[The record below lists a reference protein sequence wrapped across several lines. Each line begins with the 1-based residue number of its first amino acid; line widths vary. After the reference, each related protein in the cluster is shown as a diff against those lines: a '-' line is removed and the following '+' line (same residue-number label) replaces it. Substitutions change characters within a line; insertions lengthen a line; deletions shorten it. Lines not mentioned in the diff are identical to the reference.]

1 MSSLSQLSSTGKQV
15 DEDSTEQFIMQL
27 IINVEEH
34 ILLHHVNKLLA
45 LPMIQ
50 NIIQIPTP
58 EPSGQIKK
66 GFAETCYSTAGL
78 PYNMAGR
85 IIGPRGCTVKAIQ
98 LLCGCGI
105 ELNFIKYNLLLIQI
119 FVEPDYESIVKF
131 KIWKAFQLIYCL
143 LRMDPSGKD
152 MVQAIQSDDFKFY
165 ESQVEI
171 ITKFFIIQ
179 QHYHS
184 DINDVSA
191 VSSNH
196 YSVGERF
203 SVEMLKVLEKQMLT
217 SHMNNLLA
225 LPMFHDI
232 FSIPPPAACGRVT
245 NGYAKKIYSLL
256 DFPFNIAG
264 KIIGPRGLTVKV
276 IQTVCGCR
284 IRLRWKEVNALQ
296 VEVFVERDFES
307 IVNFKLWRAFECIN
321 CLLKSFFS
329 DEDMVNAIQLKDLK
343 FYATRAEMLKVHFP
357 VNLSGADLLNA
368 PLNEKNSFITVGIV
382 DMFEKLEEN
391 ILLYHMKN
399 LLTLTRLQNILH
411 FPPPVQIGE
420 IKNAFA
426 TKIYSSLHYPFD
438 VAKRIIGPNSLTAK
452 AIQNICECRIQLLH
466 EKNNTI
472 KVMVFAEND
481 YDSILMF
488 KLWKAFQCINCL
500 LEIHPFYKDFVG
512 EIQQADFQFW
522 ERQMEIIFNS
532 LPIISSL
539 PVSQYDSTFTVSNEN
554 LKRTC

>member
-1 MSSLSQLSSTGKQV
+1 MSSLSQLSSTVKQV
-15 DEDSTEQFIMQL
+15 DEDSTEQFITQL

-78 PYNMAGR
+78 PYNMTGR

-98 LLCGCGI
+98 LLCGCSI

-143 LRMDPSGKD
+143 LCMDPSGKD
-152 MVQAIQSDDFKFY
+152 VVQAIQSDDFKFY

-171 ITKFFIIQ
+171 IIKFFIIQ

-196 YSVGERF
+196 YSVGKRF

-217 SHMNNLLA
+217 SHMSNLLA
-225 LPMFHDI
+225 LPMFRDI
-232 FSIPPPAACGRVT
+232 FSIPSPAASGR
-245 NGYAKKIYSLL
+245 
-256 DFPFNIAG
+256 
-264 KIIGPRGLTVKV
+264 IIGPRGLTVKV
-276 IQTVCGCR
+276 IQTVCECR

-296 VEVFVERDFES
+296 IEVFVERDFES
-307 IVNFKLWRAFECIN
+307 IVKFKLWRAFECIN
-321 CLLKSFFS
+321 CLLKSFSS
-329 DEDMVNAIQLKDLK
+329 DEDMVNAVQLKDLK

-357 VNLSGADLLNA
+357 VNLCGADLLNA
-368 PLNEKNSFITVGIV
+368 PLNEKNSFIT
-382 DMFEKLEEN
+382 
-391 ILLYHMKN
+391 N
-399 LLTLTRLQNILH
+399 LLTLTRLQTFFIFRHLYKLEKLKTH
-411 FPPPVQIGE
+411 
-420 IKNAFA
+420 
-426 TKIYSSLHYPFD
+426 
-438 VAKRIIGPNSLTAK
+438 
-452 AIQNICECRIQLLH
+452 LLRRFIH
-466 EKNNTI
+466 LCTTH
-472 KVMVFAEND
+472 
-481 YDSILMF
+481 LMLQ
-488 KLWKAFQCINCL
+488 K
-500 LEIHPFYKDFVG
+500 E
-512 EIQQADFQFW
+512 
-522 ERQMEIIFNS
+522 
-532 LPIISSL
+532 
-539 PVSQYDSTFTVSNEN
+539 
-554 LKRTC
+554 